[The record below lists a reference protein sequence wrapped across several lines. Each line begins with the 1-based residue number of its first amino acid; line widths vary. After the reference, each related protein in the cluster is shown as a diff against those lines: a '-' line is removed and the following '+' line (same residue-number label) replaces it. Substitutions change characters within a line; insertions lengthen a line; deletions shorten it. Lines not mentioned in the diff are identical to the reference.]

1 MRMLSGRWRRATGI
15 YLAAFFLAVAAA
27 PHDHVNGLADLL
39 LDQPS
44 DSGEIAEADAL
55 LIDADSNWDSGSGWY
70 SESLVKDD
78 PCLACFNSDF
88 VSTAVPIF
96 ASVPHLERVEAQPP
110 QYAGRTPWVLL
121 RDAPSRAPPPSLS

>member
-1 MRMLSGRWRRATGI
+1 MRMLPGWWRRATGI

-44 DSGEIAEADAL
+44 DSGEIAESHAL
-55 LIDADSNWDSGSGWY
+55 PIASGPGWY
-70 SESLVKDD
+70 SEILVADD

-88 VSTAVPIF
+88 VSTAAPILAF
-96 ASVPHLERVEAQPP
+96 TPHLEMLPARSAFRAE
-110 QYAGRTPWVLL
+110 RTPWVLL
-121 RDAPSRAPPPSLS
+121 RDTPSRAPPSRLS